1 MLYLIFKW
9 FHVVSIILAVGA
21 TGTYT
26 FWFVRL
32 ANNRQSALFTLKT
45 VKHIDDWL
53 VYSAFSSALIA
64 GIVMIS
70 TGLLNFGVSHW
81 LQLGIGLF
89 VLLMTLRIVGLS
101 QILRKQIHYI
111 ETGNAGSEGFKA
123 VVKRGQILGPIL
135 GAIALTIIF
144 MMVVKPNLWP

>member
-1 MLYLIFKW
+1 MFYLIFKW
-9 FHVVSIILAVGA
+9 LHVVAIIIAVGS

-32 ANNRQSALFTLKT
+32 AGNRQSALFTLKT

-53 VYSAFSSALIA
+53 VYSAFGFALAA
-64 GIVMIS
+64 GIIMIS
-70 TGLLNFGVSHW
+70 TGFLNFGISHW

-89 VLLMTLRIVGLS
+89 ILLMILRITVLS
-101 QILRKQIHYI
+101 SVLRQQIHYI
-111 ETGNAGSEGFKA
+111 ESGNAGSEGFKA
-123 VVKRGQILGPIL
+123 TVKRGQIIGPIL

-144 MMVVKPNLWP
+144 MMVVKPNLW